1 MLRSPEIGI
10 LELQVISVLTL
21 LTKLRVVVSAPS
33 ALLCCWV
40 RPRAAAPAAKLG
52 IRGTRDT
59 ALAEA
64 PASPTAYDASVAAVA
79 SILII
84 HGILTRTLLNVQKQN
99 NHQGHYE
106 KHAWCQHF

>member
-1 MLRSPEIGI
+1 MRASEVDSIK
-10 LELQVISVLTL
+10 LQVTSILIFF
-21 LTKLRVVVSAPS
+21 TKLRVVVSAPS
-33 ALLCCWV
+33 ALLCCRV
-40 RPRAAAPAAKLG
+40 RPWAAAPAAKLG

-64 PASPTAYDASVAAVA
+64 APPPTAYDASVAAVA

-84 HGILTRTLLNVQKQN
+84 HGILTRTQLNVQKQN

>member
-1 MLRSPEIGI
+1 MS
-10 LELQVISVLTL
+10 LTL

-33 ALLCCWV
+33 ALLCCRV

-52 IRGTRDT
+52 IRATPDT
-59 ALAEA
+59 PPAETPSS
-64 PASPTAYDASVAAVA
+64 PASYDASVAAVA

-84 HGILTRTLLNVQKQN
+84 HGILTRTQLNVQKQN
-99 NHQGHYE
+99 NHQGNYE